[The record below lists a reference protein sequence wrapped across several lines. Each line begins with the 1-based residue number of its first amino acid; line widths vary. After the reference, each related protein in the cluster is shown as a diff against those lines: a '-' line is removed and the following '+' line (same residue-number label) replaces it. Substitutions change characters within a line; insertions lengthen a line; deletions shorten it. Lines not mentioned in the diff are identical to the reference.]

1 LAGSSTLEALEQQ
14 SLPSTSRRRWYL
26 QALRDPSFLIGLV
39 ILLALGAVGALAP
52 RIAPYDPPRTSD
64 GVYFLNLLAPVHAPP
79 FWAAPDEVD
88 LQQVSID
95 NPPPTPY
102 DPRFPLG
109 TDSER
114 RDMLSL
120 LVYGTRY
127 SLAIGL
133 LAVLLIWAVGVALG
147 VLAGWRRGKLEN
159 LVLWLADTAESI
171 PSFLA
176 CALFAAVVSEWVG
189 RLLADLGLYMEAI
202 PVVALSLACV
212 GWASVARLVRVQVI
226 ATSGSEW
233 VEAARALGV
242 PSRRLILRH
251 VLPFVLGPALVVAS
265 AQLPTILIIDGLLG
279 AVGIGPR
286 PPSITLGHMI
296 FQEFPSTV
304 AAPIFILMPTAILIA
319 ISLAATALA
328 NGVQRLLSPE
338 RR

>member
-1 LAGSSTLEALEQQ
+1 MAGSTTLEALEQQ
-14 SLPSTSRRRWYL
+14 SLPKAPRRRWYL
-26 QALRDPSFLIGLV
+26 VALRDPSFMIGLV
-39 ILLALGAVGALAP
+39 ILLVLGGVGLMAP

-79 FWAAPDEVD
+79 FWAKPDEID
-88 LQQVSID
+88 FQRVSID

-127 SLAIGL
+127 SLFIGL
-133 LAVLLIWAVGVALG
+133 LAVLLISLVGVAMG
-147 VLAGWRRGKLEN
+147 TLAGWRRGKVEN
-159 LVLWLADTAESI
+159 IVLWIADTAESI

-176 CALFAAVVSEWVG
+176 CALFAAVVSDWLG
-189 RLLADLGLYMEAI
+189 RMLSHVGLYMDAI
-202 PVVALSLACV
+202 PPVAVSLSCV
-212 GWASVARLVRVQVI
+212 GWASVARMVRVQVI
-226 ATSGSEW
+226 NIGESEW

-242 PSRRLILRH
+242 PSKRLILRH
-251 VLPFVLGPALVVAS
+251 VLPFVLGPAIVVGTS
-265 AQLPTILIIDGLLG
+265 QLPTILIIDGLLG
-279 AVGIGPR
+279 AVGIGQR

-304 AAPIFILMPTAILIA
+304 AAPLFILMPTALLIA
-319 ISLAATALA
+319 ISLAATALS
-328 NGVQRLLSPE
+328 NGIQRLLSPE
-338 RR
+338 IR